1 MSAKNSLPTTIA
13 LGVARGGLEI
23 RQFMRQRESVVF
35 TLAFPIIL
43 LAIFGSVFKTTIAD
57 GVTFSQYFVAGMI
70 ASGLVNTG
78 FQQLAITIPM
88 EREFGSLKRLRGTP
102 MHVASYFIGKSI
114 LVFVSMA
121 IQVLLLLA
129 GGMIFFGV
137 ELPSDPYKWSVFTW
151 LIVFG
156 SAASTALG
164 IAFAAVPKS
173 GRGASAVVSPV
184 VIILQFFS
192 GVFFVFTDLPG
203 WMQQVAA
210 IFPLKWMTQ
219 GMRSVFLPDS
229 FALREVAGT
238 WETVEIEKINRSIC
252 NFCSDSFG
260 NFCIRG
266 HFNSETNS
274 KTKPKNRLG
283 GFHQRD

>member
-1 MSAKNSLPTTIA
+1 MSKIPSA
-13 LGVARGGLEI
+13 LTLGLYRGGLEI
-23 RQFMRQRESVVF
+23 KQFMRQRESVVF

-43 LAIFGSVFKTTIAD
+43 LAIFGSVFTTELTN

-78 FQQLAITIPM
+78 FQQLAIIIPM
-88 EREFGSLKRLRGTP
+88 EREYGALKRLRGTP
-102 MHVASYFIGKSI
+102 MPASSYFIGKSI
-114 LVFVSMA
+114 LVFVSMLV
-121 IQVLLLLA
+121 QVALLLGA
-129 GGMIFFGV
+129 GVIFFGV
-137 ELPSDPYKWSVFTW
+137 NLPTDPAKWFTFTW
-151 LIVFG
+151 LIILG

-164 IAFAAVPKS
+164 IAFSVVPKS

-229 FALREVAGT
+229 FAAREVAGT
-238 WETVEIEKINRSIC
+238 WETGRTFIFISLWLVAGIILSLRTFKWDRE
-252 NFCSDSFG
+252 
-260 NFCIRG
+260 
-266 HFNSETNS
+266 
-274 KTKPKNRLG
+274 
-283 GFHQRD
+283 

>member
-1 MSAKNSLPTTIA
+1 LSANKSLPTTIA

-43 LAIFGSVFKTTIAD
+43 LAIFGSVFKTTLAE

-78 FQQLAITIPM
+78 FQQLAIIIPM

-114 LVFVSMA
+114 LVFVSMT
-121 IQVLLLLA
+121 IQVILLLA
-129 GGMIFFGV
+129 AGIIFFGV
-137 ELPSDPYKWSVFTW
+137 ELPTDPYKWLTFTW
-151 LIVFG
+151 LIILG

-229 FALREVAGT
+229 FAAREVAGS
-238 WETVEIEKINRSIC
+238 WETERTFVILLAWLIAGI
-252 NFCSDSFG
+252 FFA
-260 NFCIRG
+260 IRT
-266 HFNSETNS
+266 FKWS
-274 KTKPKNRLG
+274 
-283 GFHQRD
+283 RD